1 MSTTI
6 ETLESDIRAAH
17 EQNDWA
23 SIRKFSLQVME
34 LIENDIQKAM
44 TQDDFDS
51 AFDLFVTH
59 QMYDVALER
68 GVFLDSIYGNFSKA
82 IEENDFETAKSS
94 LGQYMQEFMK
104 EIKKSVA
111 AKEFRRASILAGEL
125 DELRKQIVE
134 IAEADNGNAMNQC
147 SLPDGV
153 HCPDKEWPDC
163 GYESCP
169 YHADSDDG
177 KDNEEAK
184 ETNGEET
191 VIG

>member
-1 MSTTI
+1 MNKTI
-6 ETLESDIRAAH
+6 EALENDIRAAH
-17 EQNDWA
+17 RQNDWT

-44 TQDDFDS
+44 AQDDFDS
-51 AFDLFVTH
+51 AFDLFEMH
-59 QMYDVALER
+59 QKYEVALER

-82 IEENDFETAKSS
+82 IEENDFETAKAS
-94 LGQYMQEFMK
+94 LGQYVQEFRT

-125 DELRKQIVE
+125 DELGKQIVE
-134 IAEADNGNAMNQC
+134 VTKTDNGNAMNQC
-147 SLPDGV
+147 DLPDGV

-169 YHADSDDG
+169 YHADSDDV